1 MQAELPPGTRQ
12 TIAQHGG
19 LSSDTSALML
29 FEANKK
35 NASRPLVHLENFA

>member
-19 LSSDTSALML
+19 LSSDTRALML
-29 FEANKK
+29 FEATTRMR
-35 NASRPLVHLENFA
+35 AGHWCI